1 MKYRC
6 ELATSSF
13 QTQNFINFCTT
24 NKGCS
29 LLAMLF
35 SLSLD
40 SPEFSKR
47 PQVTDF
53 ILCGLVT
60 WFGHAVGLAVGH
72 AHDHAVGLAVG
83 LAVYGRLFRSAL
95 QIVQWGEDYINNTTA
110 ESVPTGNNATYHHH
124 YSRRRARLWRHRLFA
139 DSALRIVIHIG
150 DYTSTSTSTLT
161 TTATSG
167 LEEQHHQIP
176 PPF

>member
-60 WFGHAVGLAVGH
+60 QLVSRLVTRMITRLVSRFMDASF
-72 AHDHAVGLAVG
+72 D
-83 LAVYGRLFRSAL
+83 RLFKLCS
-95 QIVQWGEDYINNTTA
+95 EEKT
-110 ESVPTGNNATYHHH
+110 
-124 YSRRRARLWRHRLFA
+124 
-139 DSALRIVIHIG
+139 
-150 DYTSTSTSTLT
+150 TLT
-161 TTATSG
+161 TPQPKVSPPVTTRLTTTITVVEELDSEDIDFSLILPCESSFISG
-167 LEEQHHQIP
+167 IIP
-176 PPF
+176 QLPLLP